1 MAALQRDG
9 GGQDGG
15 EGQELDERPVRRAPG
30 PGAQGGGGRPGA
42 QVDPGVVR
50 RGEGPRGQVRHPA
63 EDREQGGGQQEVIAA
78 FVAFTFKV
86 IGVIGILYEIPL
98 PSKLC
103 AVRFTTCL
111 SGNTQRRKRGAPVGP
126 HGGGGTPLLR

>member
-1 MAALQRDG
+1 MRL
-9 GGQDGG
+9 
-15 EGQELDERPVRRAPG
+15 APG
-30 PGAQGGGGRPGA
+30 AGAQGGGGRPGA
-42 QVDPGVVR
+42 QVDPDVVR

-78 FVAFTFKV
+78 SAAFTFKV

-98 PSKLC
+98 PLLNCVPFASPRVSLE
-103 AVRFTTCL
+103 
-111 SGNTQRRKRGAPVGP
+111 TQGHKGGAPVGP